1 MSSASS
7 GFPLL
12 QVRSA
17 TPIAGLHPGLPD
29 QHVIAVTGEVTLVW
43 PYNSATKS
51 LAFLLADPD
60 VRLRRDKGQVR
71 IQLLGAS
78 AKAVADIRLGAG
90 DTVALA
96 LDGVEWVKDNSIV
109 RIPGS
114 RVDWQLQFS
123 EKLILQVCY
132 ALSIHRLRCSI

>member
-1 MSSASS
+1 MSSTSS

-12 QVRSA
+12 EAKSP
-17 TPIAGLHPGLPD
+17 TPIAELDPDLPD
-29 QHVIAVTGEVTLVW
+29 QTSRAVTGEVTLVW
-43 PYNSATKS
+43 PYNSATGS

-60 VRLRRDKGQVR
+60 VRLRRNKGQVR
-71 IQLLGAS
+71 VQLLGSS
-78 AKAVADIRLGAG
+78 AKAVTDIRLGGG

-96 LDGVEWVKDNSIV
+96 LDGVDWVKDNSVV

-123 EKLILQVCY
+123 EKLILQVCHY
-132 ALSIHRLRCSI
+132 CRHIAIYGS